1 MNDGTTT
8 ERGLVHGLRH
18 RSTGAMLRVREVVTL
33 LQDEPYRNEQTS
45 YHLTL
50 DEDCPVFDAGSP
62 EVLAN
67 ALLAR
72 SGSCERYPDPA
83 GFTIADV
90 EPVMVETVVTRT
102 LRPLSLELVESV
114 PVRGGMTWDLRRAL
128 ANQLPDL
135 APFLDAL
142 PDHAEE
148 MCEGNPPGSDHGW
161 DSPHLIVVA
170 VKQPP
175 SEMRELAGRIVD
187 FGGGCHRRAVG
198 AVELPRSHD
207 HLMVVRKGEVVDQA
221 SFLVCLQDARPVPEA
236 YLDAVA
242 DRGSAPTP

>member
-1 MNDGTTT
+1 MKDGTTT

-18 RSTGAMLRVREVVTL
+18 RATGAMLRVREVVTV
-33 LQDEPYRNEQTS
+33 LQDEPYRNEETT

-67 ALLAR
+67 ALLPR
-72 SGSCERYPDPA
+72 GGSCEQFPDPT
-83 GFTIADV
+83 GFTAADV
-90 EPVMVETVVTRT
+90 EPVTVETVVTRT
-102 LRPLSLELVESV
+102 LRPLSLEFTDAV
-114 PVRGGMTWDLRRAL
+114 PLRGGMTWDLRRSL
-128 ANQLPDL
+128 AKQLPDL

-148 MCEGNPPGSDHGW
+148 MCEGSPPGSDYGW
-161 DSPHLIVVA
+161 DSPSLCVVA
-170 VKQPP
+170 VKRAT
-175 SEMRELAGRIVD
+175 SEMQELAGRLVD
-187 FGGGCHRRAVG
+187 FGGGLRRRAVG

-207 HLMVVRKGEVVDQA
+207 HLMVIKNGEIVDQA

-242 DRGSAPTP
+242 GRGSAPTP